1 MVALIDLCA
10 LDTVERQ
17 TISSRTSIILNSL
30 LLSPLPLSLSAPSRL
45 KYIQSTFHRLADEKS
60 LFMCTRS
67 ATQAAISWEDKLP
80 YMKR

>member
-10 LDTVERQ
+10 LDTAERQ
-17 TISSRTSIILNSL
+17 TISNRTSIILNSL
-30 LLSPLPLSLSAPSRL
+30 LLSPLPLSLSPSPLPADLNIYSRL
-45 KYIQSTFHRLADEKS
+45 FIRKPP
-60 LFMCTRS
+60 FMCTRS

>member
-30 LLSPLPLSLSAPSRL
+30 LLSLSPSPLPADLNIYSRL
-45 KYIQSTFHRLADEKS
+45 FIRKPQ
-60 LFMCTRS
+60 FMCTRS